1 MLPSLAAVFVL
12 GLLCGAQLSFFPLSV
27 IVLLAGVAVGFS
39 LLERAGHIDSRSA
52 LLLYSTLLLG
62 VVYWSL
68 ATPTSEPRP
77 TSLATS

>member
-68 ATPTSEPRP
+68 ATPMSEPNR
-77 TSLATS
+77 